1 MAIQRPLELNVRRT
15 ATDFN
20 KILCRQVN
28 EKKNERNIP
37 VKPTLDTDFLL
48 KNQLLLKEISSP
60 IIVHNKDSK
69 IE

>member
-37 VKPTLDTDFLL
+37 VKPTLDTDFY
-48 KNQLLLKEISSP
+48 
-60 IIVHNKDSK
+60 
-69 IE
+69 